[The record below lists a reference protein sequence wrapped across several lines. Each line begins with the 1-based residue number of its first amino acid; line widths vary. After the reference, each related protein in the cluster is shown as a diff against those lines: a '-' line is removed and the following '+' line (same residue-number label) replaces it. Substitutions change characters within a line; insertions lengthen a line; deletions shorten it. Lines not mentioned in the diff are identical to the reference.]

1 MSIIRTGLSSQNVS
15 ISRSKGLPAPTMKP
29 QVGKVYGV
37 VTTKDT
43 PTKELFDKAGGF
55 NGIGTVFYRTY
66 NTSKEVSENVEASTS
81 LSMALPLNP
90 SIQSIPL
97 IGELIHLLDL
107 PSPVS
112 QAGKN
117 KSNTAGQKYYT
128 NINVWNNVQ
137 QNSLPSSDKA
147 NLGVTFLENPSIKP
161 LLPFE
166 GDYIVQGR
174 QGSALRFSSTTKLYS
189 DLNEWSNVGNDQDP
203 ITILSNGFS
212 YDPSGSYHVEKIN
225 KDLSSIY
232 LTSAQQLPLETNKTG
247 VLNPLTKPIDVS
259 KYFNAQIIINS
270 DRVVLN
276 SKRDEVMIFA
286 KSNIELNTK
295 NIINLNANERVH
307 LNSSTVFLG
316 TVNSQLP
323 TEPLVLGDKL
333 NTLLETLL
341 DSLYSFGTS
350 LSTVVGSPEGAPA
363 MDINSAAESLLNDID
378 RINNNLEGILS
389 QQNFTA

>member
-15 ISRSKGLPAPTMKP
+15 FSRSKNLPAPTMKP

-37 VTTKDT
+37 VTTENT
-43 PTKELFDKAGGF
+43 PTKELFEKAGGF
-55 NGIGTVFYRTY
+55 RGIGTVFYRIY
-66 NTSKEVSENVEASTS
+66 DTSKETPENIEASIS
-81 LSMALPLNP
+81 LPMALPLNP
-90 SIQSIPL
+90 AIQSIPL

-112 QAGKN
+112 QTGTN

-137 QNSLPSSDKA
+137 QNSLPSSDKS
-147 NLGVTFLENPSIKP
+147 NLGITFSENPTIKP

-174 QGSALRFSSTTKLYS
+174 QGSALRFSSTTKLYNNI
-189 DLNEWSNVGNDQDP
+189 NEWSDVGNDQDP

-232 LTSAQQLPLETNKTG
+232 LTSAQKIPLQTDKRG
-247 VLNPLTKPIDVS
+247 ILNQRTRPIDVRD
-259 KYFNAQIIINS
+259 YFNSQIIMNS

-286 KSNIELNTK
+286 KTNVEINTR
-295 NIINLNANERVH
+295 NIINLNADERVH
-307 LNSSTVFLG
+307 LNSNAVFLG
-316 TVNSQLP
+316 TVAGQLP
-323 TEPLVLGDKL
+323 TEPLVLGEKL
-333 NTLLETLL
+333 NTLLENLL
-341 DSLYSFGTS
+341 DSLHNFGIS
-350 LSTVVGSPEGAPA
+350 LSSVVGSPEGAPA
-363 MDINSAAESLLNDID
+363 MDINTAAEGLLNDID
-378 RINNNLEGILS
+378 RINDDLEGILS

>member
-15 ISRSKGLPAPTMKP
+15 FSRSKGLPAPTMKP

-37 VTTKDT
+37 VTTENT
-43 PTKELFDKAGGF
+43 PTKELFEKAGGF
-55 NGIGTVFYRTY
+55 NGIGTVFYRIY
-66 NTSKEVSENVEASTS
+66 DTSKETPENIEASVS
-81 LSMALPLNP
+81 LPMALPLNP

-137 QNSLPSSDKA
+137 QNSLPSSDKS
-147 NLGVTFLENPSIKP
+147 NLGITFSENPAIKP

-166 GDYIVQGR
+166 GDYMVQGR
-174 QGSALRFSSTTKLYS
+174 QGSALRFSSTTKLYNNI
-189 DLNEWSNVGNDQDP
+189 NEWSNVGNDQDP
-203 ITILSNGFS
+203 ITVLSNGFS

-225 KDLSSIY
+225 QDLSSIY

-247 VLNPLTKPIDVS
+247 ILNPLTKPTNVS

-286 KSNIELNTK
+286 RSNIELNTK
-295 NIINLNANERVH
+295 NIINLNADERVH
-307 LNSSTVFLG
+307 LNSNTVFLG
-316 TVNSQLP
+316 TVNNSLP

-341 DSLYSFGTS
+341 DSLYSFGNA
-350 LSTVVGSPEGAPA
+350 LSSVVGSPEGAPA
-363 MDINSAAESLLNDID
+363 MDINMAAEGLLNDID
-378 RINNNLEGILS
+378 RINDNLEGILS

>member
-1 MSIIRTGLSSQNVS
+1 MSIIRTGLSSQNAS
-15 ISRSKGLPAPTMKP
+15 ISKSRSLPPSANKP

-37 VTTKDT
+37 VTTENT
-43 PTKELFDKAGGF
+43 PTKELFEKVGGF
-55 NGIGTVFYRTY
+55 AGVGTVFYRTY
-66 NTSKEVSENVEASTS
+66 NTSKEISETID
-81 LSMALPLNP
+81 ALGPLAQAIPLNP
-90 SIQSIPL
+90 QIQSIPL
-97 IGELIHLLDL
+97 IGELIYLIDL
-107 PSPVS
+107 PSPVA

-117 KSNTAGQKYYT
+117 KSSTPIQKYYT
-128 NINVWNNVQ
+128 NINVWNNSQ
-137 QNSLPSSDKA
+137 QNSLPSSD
-147 NLGVTFLENPSIKP
+147 NSSLGLTFSENPNIRI

-174 QGSALRFSSTTKLYS
+174 QGAALRFSSTTKLYNNI
-189 DLNEWSNVGNDQDP
+189 NEWSDVGNDQDP

-232 LTSAQQLPLETNKTG
+232 LTSAQQIPLQTDKTG
-247 VLNPLTKPIDVS
+247 TLNPLTNPIDVS
-259 KYFNAQIIINS
+259 KYFNSQLILNS

-286 KSNIELNTK
+286 KTNIELNTR

-307 LNSSTVFLG
+307 LNSNNVFLG
-316 TVNSQLP
+316 TVNNNLP

-333 NTLLETLL
+333 NTLLENLL
-341 DSLYSFGTS
+341 DSLYSFGAA
-350 LSTVVGSPEGAPA
+350 LSSVVGSPEGAPA
-363 MDINSAAESLLNDID
+363 MDINMAAEGLLNDID
-378 RINNNLEGILS
+378 RMNDSLEGILS